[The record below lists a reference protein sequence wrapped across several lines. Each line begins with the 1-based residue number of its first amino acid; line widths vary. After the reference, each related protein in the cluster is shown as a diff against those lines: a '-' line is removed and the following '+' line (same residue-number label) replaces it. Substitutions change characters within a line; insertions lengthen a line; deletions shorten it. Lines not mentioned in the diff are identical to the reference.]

1 MLDGKETENL
11 IRELKEI
18 IYAERLVESSK
29 IELAL
34 KSDFNL
40 LDCFRLFDVQ
50 NRGSYN
56 VTDF

>member
-50 NRGSYN
+50 SRGSCN

>member
-18 IYAERLVESSK
+18 IYAERQGESSK

-50 NRGSYN
+50 SRGSFN
-56 VTDF
+56 LTDF